1 MKFRARRY
9 ATNYPIAVRHGANE
23 HKCVVSNISE
33 TGACVV
39 GMDDIALN
47 EQVELIHN
55 GDRTPAKVYWIR
67 VGKIGLIFD
76 HNLSSGALNQIRYA
90 LRKSTRVRPPQRAAF
105 TEMR

>member
-9 ATNYPIAVRHGANE
+9 ATNYPIAIRHGATE

-39 GMDDIALN
+39 GMNDIAIN
-47 EQVELIHN
+47 EQVELLHN
-55 GDRTPAKVYWIR
+55 NDRTPAKVCWVR

-76 HNLSSGALNQIRYA
+76 HNLSAGALDLIRYSF
-90 LRKSTRVRPPQRAAF
+90 RQSTRPRPPQRATF
-105 TEMR
+105 TELR